1 MSQTVSETLASFVHR
16 LRFEEIPVE
25 VVQKAKTC
33 LIHGIGV
40 GLAGYDTDFPRIA
53 AEIAGVN
60 GRGAH
65 EATLLYNG
73 SKCTVMEAAFA
84 NAVMLH
90 SRVQEDT
97 HNTAHLG
104 TIVIP
109 VVLALGESRGASG
122 KEILTALIAGYEVG
136 GALSRHYTSQSTPRG
151 FRASSVYG
159 ILGASA
165 AAAKL
170 LHLTEEQTAHAL
182 GFAASFAFG
191 TLEAFAAGTM
201 EWRFENG
208 LAAKN
213 GILCALLAQSGAVAT
228 KLAFEGN
235 AGFLHAFAGNHKD
248 PLKCVQHLG
257 SRYEILNVTF
267 KLYPVCAFNQSPVIN
282 ALEMKKEFDIQVEQI
297 QSIVIE
303 MNDYEANYPG
313 MSSKGPFQNISQTLM
328 SAPFCVSSSLMD
340 GEMTLANLKRFEHET
355 LNQLI
360 GKTTIIPE
368 KNMNP
373 LCNKISVELKNG
385 QKLVR
390 EMNITQDYYNLETE
404 RDIEIIRDLRNEMQ
418 ISSEQLEQL
427 IHELLSLENKPNL
440 SALIP
445 NTTAAG

>member
-208 LAAKN
+208 VAAKKRN
-213 GILCALLAQSGAVAT
+213 IMRFIGSKRRCCHQI
-228 KLAFEGN
+228 
-235 AGFLHAFAGNHKD
+235 GFRR
-248 PLKCVQHLG
+248 KCGLF
-257 SRYEILNVTF
+257 T
-267 KLYPVCAFNQSPVIN
+267 C
-282 ALEMKKEFDIQVEQI
+282 
-297 QSIVIE
+297 
-303 MNDYEANYPG
+303 
-313 MSSKGPFQNISQTLM
+313 
-328 SAPFCVSSSLMD
+328 FCWKS
-340 GEMTLANLKRFEHET
+340 
-355 LNQLI
+355 
-360 GKTTIIPE
+360 
-368 KNMNP
+368 
-373 LCNKISVELKNG
+373 
-385 QKLVR
+385 
-390 EMNITQDYYNLETE
+390 
-404 RDIEIIRDLRNEMQ
+404 
-418 ISSEQLEQL
+418 
-427 IHELLSLENKPNL
+427 
-440 SALIP
+440 
-445 NTTAAG
+445 